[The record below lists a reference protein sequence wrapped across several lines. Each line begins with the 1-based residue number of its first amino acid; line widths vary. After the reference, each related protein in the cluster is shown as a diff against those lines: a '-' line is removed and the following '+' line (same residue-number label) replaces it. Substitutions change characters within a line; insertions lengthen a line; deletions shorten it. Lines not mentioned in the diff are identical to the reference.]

1 MAHEYRTGDI
11 VTELDPEKRG
21 LGIWLMVENTQGIMH
36 SICLAS
42 FDGRILAQLNA
53 PAHPRR
59 GNMKVITN
67 IQTIVPMLLEIAD
80 ELTKSS

>member
-42 FDGRILAQLNA
+42 FDGRVLAQLNGT
-53 PAHPRR
+53 HPRT

-67 IQTIVPMLLEIAD
+67 IKTFVPTLLEIAN